1 MNELHAGMEA
11 LRGGDLDSA
20 RSLLA
25 EAISKAPLN
34 ADAYEGL
41 ATVLEQQG
49 RTELARDLCETA
61 LSQLPKA
68 LFLHRKAVSLN
79 MELEDLDGAERAAER
94 FVLAFEDHS
103 ESWLALGDVRAKS
116 GKTDRALRAY
126 QHAQERTDDDW
137 RPWHR
142 MGLIHEKKDDIRSA
156 CVAFRN
162 AARIAPDNHRP
173 LRALARMLKKQNK
186 SDEAREVFNQAQ
198 TLAQAEADQNT
209 H

>member
-11 LRGGDLDSA
+11 LRGGDLERA

-25 EAISKAPLN
+25 EAIAKAPLN

-49 RTELARDLCETA
+49 RIELARDLCETA
-61 LSQLPKA
+61 LGQLPEA

-79 MELEDLDGAERAAER
+79 IDLDDLESAERAAER
-94 FVLAFEDHS
+94 FVLAFEDNS
-103 ESWLALGDVRAKS
+103 DSWLALGDVRAKS

-162 AARIAPDNHRP
+162 AARVAPENHRP

-186 SDEAREVFNQAQ
+186 PEEALEVFNQAQ

>member
-1 MNELHAGMEA
+1 MNELRAGMEA
-11 LRGGDLDSA
+11 LRSGDLESA

-41 ATVLEQQG
+41 AAVLEQQG

-79 MELEDLDGAERAAER
+79 MELDDLESAERAAER
-94 FVLAFEDHS
+94 FVLAFEDDS
-103 ESWLALGDVRAKS
+103 EAWLSLGDVRAKS

-126 QHAQERTDDDW
+126 QHAAERTDDDW

-142 MGLIHEKKDDIRSA
+142 MGLIHEKKDDARSA

-162 AARIAPDNHRP
+162 AARIAPENYRP
-173 LRALARMLKKQNK
+173 LRALARMLKKLNK
-186 SDEAREVFNQAQ
+186 TDEARAVFNQAQ
-198 TLAQAEADQNT
+198 TLAQAEDDQNT

>member
-11 LRGGDLDSA
+11 LRGGDLDRA

-49 RTELARDLCETA
+49 RTELAKDLCETA

-116 GKTDRALRAY
+116 GKADRALRAY

-186 SDEAREVFNQAQ
+186 SDEAREVFNQAH

>member
-11 LRGGDLDSA
+11 LRGGDLERA
-20 RSLLA
+20 RALLA

-49 RTELARDLCETA
+49 RIELARDLCETA
-61 LSQLPKA
+61 LGELPQA
-68 LFLHRKAVSLN
+68 MFLHRKAVSLN
-79 MELEDLDGAERAAER
+79 MELGDIESAEQAAER
-94 FVLAFEDHS
+94 FVLAFEDS
-103 ESWLALGDVRAKS
+103 SDSWLALGDVRAKA

-126 QHAQERTDDDW
+126 QHAQERTNDDW

-142 MGLIHEKKDDIRSA
+142 MGLIHEKKEDIRSA

-162 AARIAPDNHRP
+162 AARIAPENHRP
-173 LRALARMLKKQNK
+173 LRALARMLKKQDK
-186 SDEAREVFNQAQ
+186 PEEARDVFNQAQ
-198 TLAQAEADQNT
+198 TLAQAEADQNLN
-209 H
+209 